1 LFVCAYSMEIRQQLV
16 REYMNHMNE
25 IQAATQAL
33 DMAIQ
38 LLRKHGEFRQAD
50 KLAAITSK
58 YAFLV

>member
-1 LFVCAYSMEIRQQLV
+1 MEIRQQLV

-25 IQAATQAL
+25 IQEATQAL